1 MREDEPVSG
10 GARGFSGLQ
19 VAGIALFCVL
29 ASALLSVWAVRVYLY
44 PSDFEPVA
52 LSAGE
57 QSALDAKLARLEG
70 VGGFGKSAP
79 RQSAPGGNAAP
90 NREDDDTWLRPEPY
104 DESDADREIRF
115 SERELNS
122 LLAQNTD
129 LATRVAI
136 DLSDN
141 LASARLL
148 IPVDPDVPLLGGKT
162 LRVNA
167 GVGLAYTG
175 SRPVVQL
182 KGISVMGV
190 PIPNAW
196 LGNLKN
202 VDLVEQYGS
211 DAGFWRAFAAGVAQ
225 LAVEEGHLK
234 IKLRE

>member
-1 MREDEPVSG
+1 M
-10 GARGFSGLQ
+10 
-19 VAGIALFCVL
+19 IYVL
-29 ASALLSVWAVRVYLY
+29 TFWAVRVYLY
-44 PSDFEPVA
+44 PSDFEPVE
-52 LSAGE
+52 LSARE

-70 VGGFGKSAP
+70 LGGFERPAS
-79 RQSAPGGNAAP
+79 
-90 NREDDDTWLRPEPY
+90 NREDDETWLRPEPY
-104 DESDADREIRF
+104 DESEADREISL

-122 LLAQNTD
+122 LIAQNTD

-136 DLSDN
+136 DLSDD

-148 IPVDPDVPLLGGKT
+148 IPVDPDFPLLGGKT

-175 SRPVVQL
+175 KRPVVRL

-202 VDLVEQYGS
+202 VDLVEQYGT
-211 DAGFWRAFAAGVAQ
+211 DTGFWQAFAAGVAQ
-225 LAVEEGHLK
+225 LAVEEGRLK

>member
-1 MREDEPVSG
+1 MSQGERTDADRS
-10 GARGFSGLQ
+10 RGFSGLQ
-19 VAGIALFCVL
+19 VAGIALLCVL
-29 ASALLSVWAVRVYLY
+29 ASALLTVWAVRVYLY
-44 PSDFEPVA
+44 PSEFEPVA
-52 LSAGE
+52 LSASE

-70 VGGFGKSAP
+70 TGGFERPAS
-79 RQSAPGGNAAP
+79 
-90 NREDDDTWLRPEPY
+90 NREDDEAWLRPEPY
-104 DESDADREIRF
+104 DESEADREIHF

-129 LATRVAI
+129 LATRLAI
-136 DLSDN
+136 DLSDD

-148 IPVDPDVPLLGGKT
+148 IPVDPDIPLLGGKT

-175 SRPVVQL
+175 DRPVVRL

-211 DAGFWRAFAAGVAQ
+211 DTGFWQAFAAGVAQ
-225 LAVEEGHLK
+225 LEVEEGRLE

>member
-1 MREDEPVSG
+1 MNDGERA
-10 GARGFSGLQ
+10 GADRSRGFSGLQ
-19 VAGIALFCVL
+19 VAGIALLCVL
-29 ASALLSVWAVRVYLY
+29 VTALLTAWAVRVYIY
-44 PSDFEPVA
+44 PPDFEPVE
-52 LSAGE
+52 LSTRE

-70 VGGFGKSAP
+70 LGGFERPAS
-79 RQSAPGGNAAP
+79 
-90 NREDDDTWLRPEPY
+90 NREDDETWLRPEPY
-104 DESDADREIRF
+104 DESEADREISL

-122 LLAQNTD
+122 LIAQNTD

-136 DLSDN
+136 DLSDD

-148 IPVDPDVPLLGGKT
+148 IPVDPDFPLLGGKM

-167 GVGLAYTG
+167 GVELAYAG
-175 SRPVVQL
+175 KRPVVRL

-202 VDLVEQYGS
+202 VDLVEQYGT
-211 DAGFWRAFAAGVAQ
+211 DTGFWQAFAAGVAQ
-225 LAVEEGHLK
+225 LAVEEGRLK

>member
-1 MREDEPVSG
+1 MNDGERADADRS
-10 GARGFSGLQ
+10 RGFSGLQ
-19 VAGIALFCVL
+19 VAGIALLCVL
-29 ASALLSVWAVRVYLY
+29 ASALLTVWVVRIFLY
-44 PSDFEPVA
+44 PSEFEPVA
-52 LSAGE
+52 LSASE
-57 QSALDAKLARLEG
+57 QSALDAKLARLESR
-70 VGGFGKSAP
+70 GGFERPAS
-79 RQSAPGGNAAP
+79 
-90 NREDDDTWLRPEPY
+90 NREGDEAWLRPEPY
-104 DESDADREIRF
+104 DESEAEREIHF

-136 DLSDN
+136 DLSDD
-141 LASARLL
+141 LASARIL

-175 SRPVVQL
+175 DRPVVRL

-211 DAGFWRAFAAGVAQ
+211 DTGFWRAFAAGVAQ
-225 LAVEEGHLK
+225 LAVEEGRLK
-234 IKLRE
+234 IRLRE

>member
-1 MREDEPVSG
+1 MNDGERAEVDRS
-10 GARGFSGLQ
+10 RGFSGLQ
-19 VAGIALFCVL
+19 VAGIALACVL
-29 ASALLSVWAVRVYLY
+29 ASALLTVWAVRVYLY
-44 PSDFEPVA
+44 PSEFEPVA
-52 LSAGE
+52 LSASE

-70 VGGFGKSAP
+70 TGGFETPAS
-79 RQSAPGGNAAP
+79 
-90 NREDDDTWLRPEPY
+90 NREDDEAWLRPEPY
-104 DESDADREIRF
+104 DESEADREIHF

-136 DLSDN
+136 DLSDD

-148 IPVDPDVPLLGGKT
+148 IPVDPDIPLLGGKT

-175 SRPVVQL
+175 DRPVVRL

-211 DAGFWRAFAAGVAQ
+211 DTGFWRAFAAGVAQ
-225 LAVEEGHLK
+225 LAVEEGRLK
-234 IKLRE
+234 IRLRE